1 MTEEKRKNKCRN
13 VAAKQTE
20 AEEAA
25 NLVVSATPLLLLPSE
40 NTPKIGFPLKKS
52 SC

>member
-1 MTEEKRKNKCRN
+1 MTEKKKTKKKRVQKRCSK
-13 VAAKQTE
+13 TE

-40 NTPKIGFPLKKS
+40 NTPKIRFPLK
-52 SC
+52 